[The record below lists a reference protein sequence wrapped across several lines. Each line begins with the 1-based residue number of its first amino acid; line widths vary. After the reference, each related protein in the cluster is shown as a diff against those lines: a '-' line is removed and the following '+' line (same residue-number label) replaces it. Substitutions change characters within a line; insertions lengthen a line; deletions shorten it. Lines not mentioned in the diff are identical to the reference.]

1 MILFIGTLF
10 AIKNNINVKIRKMKI
25 DDFIYKRVPLMN
37 KALDAYSLRMTTSAK
52 NIANANTTG
61 YKPERVKFEELFRD
75 QMAIQ
80 GTKTDTRHIPV
91 GRLPEGDNEKIERVV
106 PVTEIMKSGENNFD
120 IDKEMAEVAE
130 TQIRY
135 QFVSQSVS
143 KHFKL
148 LSAAITGNPSF

>member
-1 MILFIGTLF
+1 
-10 AIKNNINVKIRKMKI
+10 
-25 DDFIYKRVPLMN
+25 MN

-61 YKPERVKFEELFRD
+61 YKPERVKFEELFKE

-80 GTKTDTRHIPV
+80 GTQTNERHIPV
-91 GRLPEGDNEKIERVV
+91 GRLPEGNNELAERIV
-106 PVTEIMKSGENNFD
+106 PVTELMKSGENNFD

-135 QFVSQSVS
+135 QFVSQSLS
-143 KHFKL
+143 KHFKT
-148 LSAAITGNPSF
+148 LSAAITGNASY